1 MDLHYQS
8 REWSWLQQITLSHAI
23 FRHSLKV
30 SMDHKLFPLNSFYS
44 AVLFWDWESLT
55 VWAQLIRLTSVLEI
69 CLVYLSKHSFI
80 HKYLDRCWVH
90 KRHFFCFC
98 SKNSLSWWL
107 KVKELQVS
115 FGPRLIRAVVLF
127 SKIHFEYH
135 FYCVSDRFLCQ
146 IKAGLSQIYFR
157 KKISC
162 SHEYIKCQNL
172 SFVMKSAYKIV
183 SGNHT

>member
-1 MDLHYQS
+1 MINSAGRHIWTVDLHYQS

-44 AVLFWDWESLT
+44 AVLFWDCESLT

-90 KRHFFCFC
+90 KRHFFCFFQKTVC
-98 SKNSLSWWL
+98 PGDWKWRNFKFLL
-107 KVKELQVS
+107 
-115 FGPRLIRAVVLF
+115 
-127 SKIHFEYH
+127 
-135 FYCVSDRFLCQ
+135 DR
-146 IKAGLSQIYFR
+146 GL
-157 KKISC
+157 
-162 SHEYIKCQNL
+162 
-172 SFVMKSAYKIV
+172 
-183 SGNHT
+183 

>member
-1 MDLHYQS
+1 
-8 REWSWLQQITLSHAI
+8 
-23 FRHSLKV
+23 
-30 SMDHKLFPLNSFYS
+30 MDHKLFPVDSFHS

-55 VWAQLIRLTSVLEI
+55 VREQLIQLTSVLEI
-69 CLVYLSKHSFI
+69 CLIYLSKHSFI
-80 HKYLDRCWVH
+80 HKYLDRCWVQ
-90 KRHFFCFC
+90 KWHFFCFC
-98 SKNSLSWWL
+98 SNLTVSWWR
-107 KVKELQVS
+107 KVKELQAS
-115 FGPRLIRAVVLF
+115 FGLKLIRAVVLF

-135 FYCVSDRFLCQ
+135 FYCVSDMILCQ

-157 KKISC
+157 KKISY